1 MYTINIDE
9 IKTVKIDEIT
19 EEEINQFVDFWS
31 SYYEYSVS
39 PITSGKKDKDSE
51 IDYITELNIG
61 NDLTEKN
68 LQRLLRWKSPRHLTH
83 IKLSG
88 DDKGNENEKY
98 TDIKNKLEMLND
110 FRQGSID
117 KTEFKEETYEIFDN
131 GVVYRAF
138 LFNIAR
144 PWEYPICDR
153 NVFES
158 YKKLKGGDFKDASWE
173 HYINYQKFFTKLSE
187 KYCKYHDVRMDS
199 KDNDGEVVKKYKKL
213 DEALFEFGK
222 FLKNFDR

>member
-1 MYTINIDE
+1 MYTINIYE
-9 IKTVKIDEIT
+9 IKTVNIGKIT
-19 EEEINQFVDFWS
+19 GEEINEFVDFWS
-31 SYYEYSVS
+31 SYYDYSVS

-88 DDKGNENEKY
+88 NDKGNENEKY
-98 TDIKNKLEMLND
+98 TAIKSKLQELND
-110 FRQGSID
+110 FRREDID

-138 LFNIAR
+138 LFNIAK

-158 YKKLKGGDFKDASWE
+158 YKKLKGVDFKDASWE
-173 HYINYQKFFTKLSE
+173 HYVNYQKFFTKLGK
-187 KYCKYHDVRMDS
+187 KYCKYHDVLIDS
-199 KDNDGEVVKKYKKL
+199 KNNEVEVVKKYKKL

-222 FLKNFDR
+222 FLKYFAR